1 MECYNCGAELTKED
15 FCPDCGIDVS
25 VYKKIIRTANLC
37 YNEGLAR
44 ASIRDLTGAAE
55 YLKACLRYNK
65 NHKEA
70 RNLLGLIYFE
80 MGETVEA
87 LSQWVIS
94 KNLHPRDNIAARYL
108 DEVQKNPAKLET
120 VNLTIKK
127 YNQALTYCR
136 QNSCDLAVIQ
146 LKKVLSLNP
155 KLVKGHQLLALLYI
169 QDKKY
174 DLAKK
179 ELRLAGKVDANNLT
193 TLRYLKEIANH
204 AHVETEPGQK
214 RQRKKKKCGHTRA
227 EMIRS
232 FSQRSLRI
240 TRRPRRS

>member
-108 DEVQKNPAKLET
+108 DEVQKNPAKLEA

-146 LKKVLSLNP
+146 LKKAAETILPQSCSL
-155 KLVKGHQLLALLYI
+155 
-169 QDKKY
+169 
-174 DLAKK
+174 
-179 ELRLAGKVDANNLT
+179 
-193 TLRYLKEIANH
+193 
-204 AHVETEPGQK
+204 
-214 RQRKKKKCGHTRA
+214 
-227 EMIRS
+227 
-232 FSQRSLRI
+232 
-240 TRRPRRS
+240 

>member
-55 YLKACLRYNK
+55 CLKACLRYNK

-94 KNLHPRDNIAARYL
+94 KNLHPRDDIAARYL
-108 DEVQKNPAKLET
+108 DEVQKNPAKLE
-120 VNLTIKK
+120 
-127 YNQALTYCR
+127 AR
-136 QNSCDLAVIQ
+136 QSDDQKIQSGTHLLQTEQLRSGGDPVKEGAV
-146 LKKVLSLNP
+146 LKP
-155 KLVKGHQLLALLYI
+155 
-169 QDKKY
+169 
-174 DLAKK
+174 
-179 ELRLAGKVDANNLT
+179 EAGQRTSAFGAFV
-193 TLRYLKEIANH
+193 YS
-204 AHVETEPGQK
+204 GQK
-214 RQRKKKKCGHTRA
+214 
-227 EMIRS
+227 I
-232 FSQRSLRI
+232 
-240 TRRPRRS
+240 

>member
-44 ASIRDLTGAAE
+44 AFIRDLTGAAE

-108 DEVQKNPAKLET
+108 DEVQKNPAKLEA

-155 KLVKGHQLLALLYI
+155 KLVKGHQLLALYPE
-169 QDKKY
+169 QKVRSGEEGTPSGRKDRREQSDHTPVFKGDRKPCACG
-174 DLAKK
+174 DGTGEKGREK
-179 ELRLAGKVDANNLT
+179 RKSAGIS
-193 TLRYLKEIANH
+193 E
-204 AHVETEPGQK
+204 
-214 RQRKKKKCGHTRA
+214 RK
-227 EMIRS
+227 
-232 FSQRSLRI
+232 
-240 TRRPRRS
+240 